1 MKKGFT
7 VASNPYDSLHKV
19 VASFNDPL
27 LNAAKRDEAEARL
40 LEARANLLKAEADS
54 KKAERFIENK
64 KENFNLKRF
73 EIEARMEIEKKN
85 AEAHAQMA
93 MAFMEMAKN
102 LKST

>member
-1 MKKGFT
+1 M
-7 VASNPYDSLHKV
+7 
-19 VASFNDPL
+19 ASFHDPL
-27 LNAAKRDEAEARL
+27 LNAAKRDESEARL

-54 KKAERFIENK
+54 KKAEHFIVNE